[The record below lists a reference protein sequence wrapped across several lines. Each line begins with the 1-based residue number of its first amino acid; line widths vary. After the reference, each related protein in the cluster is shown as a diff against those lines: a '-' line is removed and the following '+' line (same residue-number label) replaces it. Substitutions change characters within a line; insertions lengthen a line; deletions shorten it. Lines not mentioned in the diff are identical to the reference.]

1 MTKGALPPF
10 VRALALYAAPVGVRA
25 NVICPGMVE
34 TPMLSSFFTRVPG
47 ADVEA
52 GRKKSVE
59 NIPLGRAAQPEDIA
73 GVVSFLASD
82 DAAYVTGQTIA
93 VDGGVTVQ

>member
-1 MTKGALPPF
+1 MNRFEGRVAAVVGAGSGMG
-10 VRALALYAAPVGVRA
+10 RAIARRLAA
-25 NVICPGMVE
+25 E
-34 TPMLSSFFTRVPG
+34 G
-47 ADVEA
+47 AH
-52 GRKKSVE
+52 
-59 NIPLGRAAQPEDIA
+59 AAQPEDIA